1 MMRMTRFVAAGACL
15 AATACAETAAPEPLE
30 TGVDVAPTSSTLP
43 LNSTAPA
50 EAVNNSTAPVE
61 AEEAQVETTQD
72 AETQTVEDEEVDG
85 MDMDME
91 NGNEEMP
98 EGEMP
103 EGGMPDVDMEKL
115 MGFLDTMQN
124 NPDMVKNGELP
135 ADLVEF
141 FEKLGITQE
150 QLKTEFEAMQEH
162 EADGSHSPDT
172 PPTPEEE
179 EAQLDAMDDDEEETD
194 VVVEEAEGDV
204 AGAHEV
210 PTNSTQPLDLEEQQE
225 LRVDEEGKVS
235 VAVLDNL
242 KFYYEKAQAFVQ
254 KALEEIQKE
263 DVKSILSICMIV
275 LSIFL
280 MGFGLFGGKSSKKAA
295 VKKVEE
301 EEKAE
306 EKKVEDAS
314 EAAGSAGGEA
324 KKRTVKR
331 RNE

>member
-61 AEEAQVETTQD
+61 AEEAQVEATQD

-91 NGNEEMP
+91 NGNE
-98 EGEMP
+98 EMP

-150 QLKTEFEAMQEH
+150 QLKAEFEAMQEGQ
-162 EADGSHSPDT
+162 EADSPL
-172 PPTPEEE
+172 TPEEE
-179 EAQLDAMDDDEEETD
+179 EAELDAMDDEEETD

-254 KALEEIQKE
+254 KACEEIQKE
-263 DVKSILSICMIV
+263 DAKSILSMCMIV

-301 EEKAE
+301 EKKAEEKAE